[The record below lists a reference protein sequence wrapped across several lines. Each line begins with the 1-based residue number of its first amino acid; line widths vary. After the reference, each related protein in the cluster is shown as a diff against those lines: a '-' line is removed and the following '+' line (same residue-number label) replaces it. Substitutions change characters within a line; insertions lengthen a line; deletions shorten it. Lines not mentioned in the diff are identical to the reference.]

1 MDFRT
6 LLKTKEF
13 EESIGDRADDLYQVA
28 AESTKD
34 SKRNLFRRFDVEDKK
49 TGETKFVGATGTIG
63 YRWMESEIVRMT
75 NKQDLADD
83 SYYISL
89 VNGAKDT
96 IGKYGDF
103 EWFAS

>member
-1 MDFRT
+1 
-6 LLKTKEF
+6 
-13 EESIGDRADDLYQVA
+13 
-28 AESTKD
+28 
-34 SKRNLFRRFDVEDKK
+34 
-49 TGETKFVGATGTIG
+49 
-63 YRWMESEIVRMT
+63 MT